1 MQAKID
7 QLNGL
12 NQFLKEQADLK
23 ERQVKDLE
31 ERIRRQEDEVKRAF
45 SEVDAKTAKLK
56 KREAL
61 INQALKRLEA
71 INYVKSGSPSKPS
84 GISGLMNKENEDLEF

>member
-1 MQAKID
+1 M
-7 QLNGL
+7 
-12 NQFLKEQADLK
+12 
-23 ERQVKDLE
+23 RDLE
-31 ERIRRQEDEVKRAF
+31 ERIRRQEEEVKRAF
-45 SEVDAKTAKLK
+45 AEVDAKTAKLK

-84 GISGLMNKENEDLEF
+84 TASGSVNFTNKENEDLEF